1 MLNKVKKFF
10 KKENTETP
18 KTQVFEFAGH
28 KFYTIPPE
36 KMRMY
41 RGVALSAEI
50 EVMNFG
56 MSKDNA
62 LVYDQYLL
70 DDNVACLNAL
80 TEGNKKKAVE
90 ILQGQHSLVSA
101 HKSLITLEQQRNVFI
116 HLATYMILIDDEEPN
131 VIDADLNKLKKRLCS
146 EHRDIEDFFLSY
158 TIPMLRM
165 MNGSEDYTLTSE
177 YFNQEPVRKVEDVFF
192 QQLGML

>member
-1 MLNKVKKFF
+1 MKEKIKSLF
-10 KKENTETP
+10 KKKTKTV

-28 KFYTIPPE
+28 KFYTIQPE

-41 RGVALSAEI
+41 RGTALAAEI
-50 EVMNFG
+50 SVMNFG

-70 DDNVACLNAL
+70 DDNVAAITAL

-90 ILQGQHSLVSA
+90 ILQGQHSLVSS
-101 HKSLITLEQQRNVFI
+101 HKSLITLEQQRNVFV

-131 VIDADLNKLKKRLCS
+131 VVDNDLNKLKKKLCS
-146 EHRDIEDFFLSY
+146 EHKDIEDFFLSF
-158 TIPMLRM
+158 TIPMLRV
-165 MNGSEDYTLTSE
+165 MNGSQDYTLSLE
-177 YFNQEPVRKVEDVFF
+177 YFNREEVRKTEDVFF